1 MKTFTRIVSLMLIA
15 LAGFFAPALQAQSII
30 DPNDAVVTYNAS
42 APPAS
47 PAWGTIGKWVRTKRL
62 SWNTNNFKCYVYNG
76 IPFRVRFPKTY
87 NPTAT
92 DGKKYPV
99 MIFWHGSGEGGPVT
113 DNEYQLFHGGQVF
126 DNAVTN
132 GQFDGYIIAMQSS
145 GGGWGEPAYGYMK
158 TILDYMIANNKV
170 DPFRVTAN
178 GLSVGGAGTWDW
190 AINYTTYSA
199 ASIPM
204 SAASLAWLSSA
215 PANLKYAPTWLIQ
228 GGLDG
233 SPDPSTTIQLVNA
246 MNNVGANLKYQIF
259 PNDGHDT
266 WDDTWKQ
273 ADFWPFLTR
282 AYSSN
287 PYALFGRYQF
297 CTGDP
302 INITVGVTQ
311 GFQAYEWRKDGVLIS
326 GATTNT
332 IHVTQLGSY
341 DARVQKGGVWSD
353 WSRIPLV
360 VSIKQPTV
368 SPNITIPALTSN
380 VIPALDTSHGVTL
393 QVPTGY
399 ASYLW
404 QQVGG
409 STTVSTTNTFY
420 ATTPG
425 SYQVKVTE
433 QFGCSSS
440 FSNPYT
446 VINANGSNK
455 PSPAAGL
462 TMSTISQTAL
472 RLDWSVNPSQQFPQ
486 TAFEVYQASKSG
498 GPYTLIDIKAAGAT
512 SDTATGLNPGGT
524 YYYLVRAVNGNAGA
538 AASNEAI
545 GTTASDV
552 QPPTTPGNLTI
563 TGTTRSSVS
572 LSWGAST
579 DNVGVTKYD
588 IYVNGVKNGSTT
600 SGTTFTV
607 YGLQYPNS
615 YAFNVTARDFAGNVS
630 PFSNQVTGEAL
641 GSGLNYRYFTFTTNQ
656 TSLPDFTSL
665 VAAKTGVSTSGV
677 SLSPST
683 QSKNYAFIWQGFLHV
698 TQAGTYQLRSTSV
711 DGSEVYLGDLN
722 SNAPAFSPSA
732 TPVVSNDGVH
742 SSRAVTS
749 GNITLAV
756 GIYPIAITYFHGASG
771 TGSLTLAWKTPSSG
785 SSFNTI
791 PNGQFADG
799 TVNNGDVPAAP
810 SGLSATALAYNKIG
824 LNWTDNATNETAYE
838 VWRSS
843 TSATTGFTTIGLANP
858 GVTTYIDST
867 VNASTKYYYQVR
879 SINQFGQSA
888 FTSSLQEAYW
898 QLNNNFNDSTGN
910 GKALTGV
917 SSPTFDA
924 TTKAEGGYSLKL
936 NGTSQAATFPTSG
949 SFLQTAFNQRTI
961 AGWIR
966 SANNTSQRVI
976 FDIGGSDNGL
986 ALILNNNALNAWV
999 ASGNSSANRAS
1010 ITAPYTNT
1018 TGWSH
1023 VAVVYNGD
1031 SLMLYVNGT
1040 LVASKLDLNFHSI
1053 GTTTNA
1059 SRLGANNGTNASNN
1073 NGGFFSGW
1081 LDAFALYNTALDS
1094 TSIMKL
1100 ANLQPASLS
1109 FATTPALPAAPAA
1122 PTALVAH
1129 GTGTVSTVTV
1139 SWTDNASNELTYQ
1152 VYRSSNDNSN
1162 YLLRG
1167 TLPANATSFT
1177 DTGLFANAVYY
1188 YKVRAVNIGGNSAYS
1203 NEDSAH
1209 TANHLPVLTPIAAQ
1223 FMRYGTQL
1231 VLNVQATDLDPGN
1244 LSITVF
1250 NQPGFATMLPTGN
1263 GSAQITF
1270 NPQISDQGVYDNIT
1284 VLIGDANGGGVSQTF
1299 SLTVN
1304 DNFNPAISRPV
1315 SNVTLNAKT
1324 TANVNLSATD
1334 QNAADVLSWSF
1345 TGLPAFATPVIN
1357 GGSAQLVFAPGY
1369 ADGGTYKVQARV
1381 EDGKQ
1386 GFDTLS
1392 FAVTVV
1398 PVALPILKTYIHFS
1412 DGSAGTLGA
1421 APWNNTAGLPV
1432 QGLSFTN
1439 LKDQNGAAS
1448 GFSLTITTP
1457 WQNISLPNGTNTYG
1471 VNTGNNSGIYPDAVL
1486 SSAYYTDGNNQI
1498 FTVSGLDTATKYN
1511 FTFLGSRGGVN
1522 DDRTSIYTVGG
1533 TYGTTTVSQQAANN
1547 SQNTVSVN
1555 NVRPNAD
1562 STLTIT
1568 LSKGANAP
1576 YGYINALVIEKQFN
1590 DQTAPA
1596 KARDIAGQ
1604 FVNSNHVHL
1613 TWTAAAY
1620 NANAYQVYRSATLA
1634 GPYTLLNPTATDGA
1648 QAAYDD
1654 SSIVQNNTYYY
1665 YVTATNSYGVSP
1677 SSDTLT
1683 FAIPNLAP
1691 VLAPVAPITVEA
1703 GKTTT
1708 VTVSA
1713 TDAAGD
1719 AITLDGSSLPGFVS
1733 LHDNGD
1739 GTGTLTLSP
1748 AVSNIGIT
1756 TTTIRAVDNHAAAS
1770 TTPVNITVTFANL
1783 RNVYVNFN
1791 DGSAGQP
1798 AQGAPWNNMNS
1809 APNAGATISNLKDDS
1824 AASTGFGIRLMDPWT
1839 AANNV
1844 GPTTGN
1850 NSGVY
1855 PDNVMQSLYY
1865 DGSGAP
1871 RHINITGLS
1880 SKSNYNVIFYAGR
1893 ANTND
1898 NRISNYTIG
1907 GQTVSLN
1914 AAGNTSQ
1921 TAIIK
1926 SVSPDASGNIS
1937 ISIMQDAGS
1946 PFTYLNAMQIQ
1957 YAFDT
1962 AFYSPSNL
1970 KASGTTTS
1978 TIKLDWIS
1986 NSPGTTT
1993 GFEVWR
1999 STNPAGPFNLLTTV
2013 AGTATTYTDGGL
2025 TSGSS
2030 FFYEVRALAGTR
2042 QSPFSEVVGGST
2054 VAYTVQVQMN
2064 DGAQTL
2070 AQGGSWNSINT
2081 LIFPGFELPNM
2092 INTQNQNTGITLG
2105 MINAFIGFNIVGT
2118 TTGNNSGIYPD
2129 NVMKGLYYVTFG
2141 DTARLYVSG
2150 LNLTSTYN
2158 LNFFGS
2164 RVSPTF
2170 SVVSNY
2176 QVGNQVVT
2184 QNAANNISNV
2194 SQIAG
2199 IKPDSTG
2206 TIYFQIYNSD
2216 GGNAYLNALTID
2228 AVPSATSTIG
2238 QTPVPTAITVPFLPG
2253 QTATL
2258 ATLGQDDSTGNLAFN
2273 GGTKAGTF
2281 PNPFVDGINL
2291 NLQLSKPV
2299 ARLLV
2304 RVTDLSGRI
2313 VFVQQLTNLPQGAS
2327 EQRLGLNGNGLTPGT
2342 YFIQLDGLGD
2352 GKIRTLQVLKTK
2364 K

>member
-1 MKTFTRIVSLMLIA
+1 MKIFTRIASLMLFVFSSF
-15 LAGFFAPALQAQSII
+15 LASTVQGQSII
-30 DPNDAVVTYNAS
+30 DPSDPIITYNAS

-47 PAWGTIGKWVRTKRL
+47 PPWGTIGKWVRTKRV
-62 SWNTNNFKCYVYNG
+62 SWNTNNYKCYVYNS
-76 IPFRVRFPKTY
+76 IPFRVHFPKTY
-87 NPTAT
+87 NPTAV

-99 MIFWHGSGEGGPVT
+99 MVFWHGAGEGGPVT
-113 DNEYQLFHGGQVF
+113 DNEYQLFHGGQVW
-126 DNAVTN
+126 DNAVNN
-132 GQFDGYIIAMQSS
+132 GTFDGYIIAMQSS

-170 DPFRVTAN
+170 DPFRITAN
-178 GLSVGGAGTWDW
+178 GLSAGGAGTWDW

-199 ASIPM
+199 ASVPM
-204 SAASLAWLSSA
+204 SSASLAWLSSA

-233 SPDPSTTIQLVNA
+233 SPDPSTTIQIVNA
-246 MNNVGANLKYQIF
+246 MNNVGANLKYTVY
-259 PNDGHDT
+259 PDLGHGT
-266 WDDTWKQ
+266 WDRTW
-273 ADFWPFLTR
+273 AEPDFWPFLNR
-282 AYSSN
+282 AYAAN
-287 PYALFGRYQF
+287 PWALFGRYQF
-297 CTGDP
+297 CPGDP

-311 GFQAYEWRKDGVLIS
+311 GFQAYQWRKDSVLIS
-326 GATTNT
+326 GATTNS
-332 IHVTQLGSY
+332 IHVTQLGKY
-341 DARVQKGGVWSD
+341 DARVQKNGIWSD

-368 SPNITIPALTSN
+368 SPNITIPALKSN
-380 VIPALDTSHGVTL
+380 VIPALDTSHGVML

-404 QQVGG
+404 QQVGSG
-409 STTVSTTNTFY
+409 TTISTTNSFY
-420 ATTPG
+420 ATNPG
-425 SYQVKVTE
+425 QYQVKVTE

-440 FSNPYT
+440 FSTPYT

-486 TAFEVYQASKSG
+486 TAFEVYQASQTG
-498 GPYTLIDIKAAGAT
+498 GPYKLIDIKGPAAT

-524 YYYLVRAVNGNAGA
+524 YYYLVRAVNGNAAA

-552 QPPTTPGNLTI
+552 QPPTAPGNLTLK
-563 TGTTRSSVS
+563 GTTRSGVS
-572 LSWGAST
+572 LGWNSAT
-579 DNVGVTKYD
+579 DNVGVTSYD
-588 IYVNGVKNGSTT
+588 IYVNGVKTSSTT
-600 SGTTFTV
+600 DTFFTA
-607 YGLQYPNS
+607 YGLTTGATYTF
-615 YAFNVTARDFAGNVS
+615 AVTARDFAKNIS
-630 PFSNQVTGEAL
+630 PFSNQVSAAPVATGLTYKYYTFDAPAPTNL
-641 GSGLNYRYFTFTTNQ
+641 PNYAGLAPDAVGISTSS
-656 TSLPDFTSL
+656 TSLTPR
-665 VAAKTGVSTSGV
+665 
-677 SLSPST
+677 T
-683 QSKNYAFIWQGFLHV
+683 QNTNYGFLWEGFLHV
-698 TQAGTYQLRSTSV
+698 TQAGTYQFRTSSV
-711 DGSEVYLGDLN
+711 DGSKVYLGSLN
-722 SNAPAFSPSA
+722 GTGSPYLFSA
-732 TPVVSNDGVH
+732 TATVSNDGVH
-742 SSRAVTS
+742 NSRTVTS
-749 GNITLAV
+749 SNVTLAV
-756 GIYPIAITYFHGASG
+756 GVYPIAIAYFHGGSG
-771 TGSLTLAWKTPSSG
+771 SGSITLSWKTPSSG
-785 SSFNTI
+785 NNFNTI
-791 PNGQFADG
+791 PNSQFADAAAPG
-799 TVNNGDVPAAP
+799 GAIPAAP
-810 SGLSATALAYNKIG
+810 SNLIATALAYNKIG
-824 LNWTDNATNETAYE
+824 LSWVDNATNETAYE
-838 VWRSS
+838 IWRS
-843 TSATTGFTTIGLANP
+843 TSATTGFATIGIANP
-858 GVTTYIDST
+858 GATSYIDST
-867 VNASTKYYYQVR
+867 VNASTKYFYQVR
-879 SINQFGQSA
+879 AIGQYGQSTFASTLQDA
-888 FTSSLQEAYW
+888 FW
-898 QLNNNFNDSTGN
+898 PLNNNYNDSTGN
-910 GKALTGV
+910 GRTLSPV
-917 SSPTFDA
+917 SSPVFDA
-924 TTKAEGGYSLKL
+924 TTKAEGSYSLKL
-936 NGTSQAATFPTSG
+936 NGTTQSATIPNTG
-949 SFLQTAFNQRTI
+949 NFLQTAYTQRTVS
-961 AGWIR
+961 GWIR
-966 SANNTSQRVI
+966 STNNTGNRVV
-976 FDIGGSDNGL
+976 FDMGGSDNGL
-986 ALILNNNALNAWV
+986 AMVLNNNTLIAAI
-999 ASGNSSANRAS
+999 ASGNTRAS
-1010 ITAPYTNT
+1010 INTPYTNT

-1023 VAVVYNGD
+1023 VAMVYNGD
-1031 SLMLYVNGT
+1031 SLLLYVNGV
-1040 LVASKLDLNFHSI
+1040 LAISKLDLTFHSV

-1059 SRLGANNGTNASNN
+1059 SRLGANNSSNAFNN
-1073 NGGFFSGW
+1073 NGTFFIGW
-1081 LDAFALYNTALDS
+1081 LDAFTVYNAALDQAGI
-1094 TSIMKL
+1094 TQLM
-1100 ANLQPASLS
+1100 NLQYPSS
-1109 FATTPALPAAPAA
+1109 GATTLALPTTPAA

-1129 GTGTVSTVTV
+1129 GTSTASTITVN
-1139 SWTDNASNELTYQ
+1139 WTDNAANEQSYQ

-1162 YLLRG
+1162 FLLRG
-1167 TLPANATSFT
+1167 TLPANATSYI

-1188 YKVRAVNIGGNSAYS
+1188 YKVRAVNLGGNSAYS

-1209 TANHLPVLTPIAAQ
+1209 TANHLPVVTPIAGQ

-1231 VLNVQATDLDPGN
+1231 VLNVQATDLDPES
-1244 LSITVF
+1244 LSIQVTNLPVSGFGVF
-1250 NQPGFATMLPTGN
+1250 TPGSNGTGT
-1263 GSAQITF
+1263 ITF
-1270 NPQISDQGVYDNIT
+1270 NPGPADQGTFNGILVT
-1284 VLIGDANGGGVSQTF
+1284 VTDQHGGTGTTSF
-1299 SLTVN
+1299 NLTVN

-1315 SNVTLNAKT
+1315 SNVSMNAKT
-1324 TANVNLSATD
+1324 TASVNLIAND

-1357 GGSAQLVFAPGY
+1357 GGSAQLNLAPGY
-1369 ADGGTYKVQARV
+1369 ADAGLYSVQARV
-1381 EDGKQ
+1381 EDGHN
-1386 GFDTLS
+1386 GFDTLT
-1392 FAVTVV
+1392 FKITVAAV
-1398 PVALPILKTYIHFS
+1398 PLPITKTYIHFS

-1421 APWNNTAGLPV
+1421 APWNNTAALPV
-1432 QGLSFTN
+1432 QNLSFAN
-1439 LKDQNGAAS
+1439 LKDQNGVVGS
-1448 GFSLTITTP
+1448 LRLTITTP

-1471 VNTGNNSGIYPDAVL
+1471 VNTGNNSGVYPDAVI
-1486 SSAYYTDGNNQI
+1486 SSAYYTDGNNQV
-1498 FTVSGLDTATKYN
+1498 FRLSGLDTATRYN

-1522 DDRTSIYTVGG
+1522 DDRTSIYTVSG

-1562 STLTIT
+1562 STLNIT
-1568 LSKGANAP
+1568 LAKGVNAP
-1576 YGYINALVIEKQFN
+1576 FGYINALVIEKQYN
-1590 DQTAPA
+1590 DQTTPA

-1634 GPYTLLNPTATDGA
+1634 GPYTLLNPGATNPV
-1648 QAAYDD
+1648 QSAYDD

-1691 VLAPVAPITVEA
+1691 VLAPVAPITVQA

-1719 AITLDGSSLPGFVS
+1719 AITLQGSNFPGFVS

-1748 AVSNIGIT
+1748 AVSDIGVT
-1756 TTTIRAVDNHAAAS
+1756 TTAIRAVDNHAAVS

-1839 AANNV
+1839 GSNNV

-1880 SKSNYNVIFYAGR
+1880 SKSKYNVIFYAGR

-1926 SVSPDASGNIS
+1926 NISPDASGNVAIS
-1937 ISIMQDAGS
+1937 MMQDPGS
-1946 PFTYLNAMQIQ
+1946 PFTYLNAIQIQ

-1962 AFYSPSNL
+1962 TFYAPSNL
-1970 KASGTTTS
+1970 KASGTSTS
-1978 TIKLDWIS
+1978 TIRLDWIS

-1999 STNPAGPFNLLTTV
+1999 ATNPAGPFSLQATV
-2013 AGTATTYTDGGL
+2013 AGSVNTYTHTGL
-2025 TSGSS
+2025 SKGNS
-2030 FFYEVRALAGTR
+2030 FFYEVRAIAGTR
-2042 QSPFSEVVGGST
+2042 QSAFSNIVGGST

-2064 DGAQTL
+2064 DGAQML
-2070 AQGGSWNSINT
+2070 AQGGGWNSINA
-2081 LIFPGFELPNM
+2081 LIFPGFELTNM
-2092 INTQNQNTGITLG
+2092 INAQSENTGMTLG
-2105 MINAFIGFNIVGT
+2105 MINNFVGFNIVGT
-2118 TTGNNSGIYPD
+2118 VTGNNSGVYPD
-2129 NVMKGLYYVTFG
+2129 NVMKGLYYVTYG
-2141 DTARLYVSG
+2141 DTARLYVTG

-2164 RVSPTF
+2164 RAAPSF

-2228 AVPSATSTIG
+2228 AVPSASAGIA
-2238 QTPVPTAITVPFLPG
+2238 QTPVATQAITHGG
-2253 QTATL
+2253 QTTGTVSTL
-2258 ATLGQDDSTGNLAFN
+2258 GQADATLGQFSGE
-2273 GGTKAGTF
+2273 TKVAVF
-2281 PNPFVDGINL
+2281 PNPFMDVITL

-2299 ARLLV
+2299 AKLLV
-2304 RVTDLSGRI
+2304 QVVDLSGRVI
-2313 VFVQQLTNLPQGAS
+2313 YQEQLSGLPQGIS
-2327 EQRLGLNGNGLTPGT
+2327 QQRLGLNGNSLPKGSYFVLLQGLP
-2342 YFIQLDGLGD
+2342 DGRT
-2352 GKIRTLQVLKTK
+2352 KTLQLIKMAAR
-2364 K
+2364 